1 MSVPSDSGAA
11 APAAAAAATPTPAEN
26 QPTTTTTNLGLGSKE
41 EGELLS
47 QADRLKQQTEAQA
60 RELDYLRRYKA
71 DLDSKYEAEREPQF
85 KKYVDYLEAKQGSPL
100 PADQKKVLHAA
111 FCKQEYKADGDRMW
125 REFQDSVAVAAS
137 KKALEAELAAVKA
150 ERDRLAETQT
160 KLTQS
165 LGPAATRAS
174 YAAAIA
180 VPDVSAAVQAS
191 AAGGVRKEPMQ
202 PSLSLNEV
210 MGAAPSATEIQLG
223 FLQEYNFPTEFGVR
237 ASGAG
242 GKQLRMTG
250 PAAPEHPLLLDS
262 HGERNFPASMRYQHP
277 LIFGRYTNDR
287 SYLDGDSVHANVVV
301 RNAERTY
308 EQSVNDLSVRIF
320 PPFSCLQALIDLHAG
335 DQVTD

>member
-1 MSVPSDSGAA
+1 MSVPSTDSGAA
-11 APAAAAAATPTPAEN
+11 PAATTPAAAAPTPTETQQA
-26 QPTTTTTNLGLGSKE
+26 TTNLGLGTKE
-41 EGELLS
+41 EGELLG

-85 KKYVDYLEAKQGSPL
+85 KQYVDYLEGKQGTPL
-100 PADQKKVLHAA
+100 PAEQKKVLRSA
-111 FCKQEYKADGDRMW
+111 FCKPEYKADGDRMW
-125 REFQDSVAVAAS
+125 REFQDNVAVTAS

-150 ERDRLAETQT
+150 ERDRLADTQA

-180 VPDVSAAVQAS
+180 VPDVAAAVQAS
-191 AAGGVRKEPMQ
+191 AAGGVRKEQ
-202 PSLSLNEV
+202 QQQVSLGLNEV
-210 MGAAPSATEIQLG
+210 MGATPSANEAQLG
-223 FLQEYNFPTEFGVR
+223 FLQEYGFPTEAGVR

-242 GKQLRMTG
+242 GKQLRLTG
-250 PAAPEHPLLLDS
+250 PAPPEHPLLLDT

-277 LIFGRYTNDR
+277 LIFSRYTNDR
-287 SYLDGDSVHANVVV
+287 SYLDGDSLHANVVV

-308 EQSVNDLSVRIF
+308 EQAVNDISEIK
-320 PPFSCLQALIDLHAG
+320 
-335 DQVTD
+335 